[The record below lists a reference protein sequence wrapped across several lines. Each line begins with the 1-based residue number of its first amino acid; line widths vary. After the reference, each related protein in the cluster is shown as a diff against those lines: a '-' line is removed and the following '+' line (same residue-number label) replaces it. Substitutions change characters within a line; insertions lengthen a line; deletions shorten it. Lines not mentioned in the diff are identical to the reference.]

1 MTIAN
6 LIHDY
11 PVMSGAVSVWALG
24 VGSYLA
30 KNIPS
35 RVRGLVGAYFT
46 TSLTVNNEAHGD
58 NLETFDALNALLVKE
73 GDEKR
78 IRHFLLTGTYYPA
91 VYREF
96 YNLGVG
102 SGTIYIRRGWRTFSV
117 SQRSEV
123 KDSGKRYTEITLRTI
138 GRSTK
143 PIKQL
148 FEEFRFKRKET
159 RLDVLSFSK
168 DEWQVQGELVRRPLN
183 TVMMNKGEK
192 ENIISRVEKF
202 LKSEEWYVQRGIP
215 YKLVIILEG
224 PPGTGK
230 TSFIKTIT
238 AHFDKS
244 IGVINIS
251 SVSDC
256 NLSKSLSTGRRNIFF
271 AIEDFDS
278 AGATQNRNDKKDEEE
293 QSGPSLTGIL
303 NALDGLASLHGKVIF
318 MTTNRIENIDPA
330 ILRKG
335 RTDEIIH
342 IGPLGGDVIREYVQ
356 SMYPDYKIPEGVVFK
371 PEVGCNVQAAFFE
384 SNGDAEKM
392 VDILKEHGA

>member
-1 MTIAN
+1 MSLTS

-24 VGSYLA
+24 VGSYVA

-35 RVRGLVGAYFT
+35 RIRGLIGAYFT
-46 TSLTVNNEAHGD
+46 TSLTVNNEVHGD

-73 GDEKR
+73 GNEKR
-78 IRHFLLTGTYYPA
+78 IRHFLLTGTYYPT
-91 VYREF
+91 VYREY

-117 SQRSEV
+117 SQTSEV
-123 KDSGKRYTEITLRTI
+123 KDTGKRYTQITLRTI

-143 PIKQL
+143 PIKDL
-148 FEEFRFKRKET
+148 FEEFRFKRKEA
-159 RLDVLSFSK
+159 RLDVYSYSK
-168 DEWQVQGELVRRPLN
+168 DEWNVQGELVRRPLE
-183 TVMMNKGEK
+183 TVMMNTGQK
-192 ENIISRVEKF
+192 ERLLSRIRRF
-202 LKSEEWYVQRGIP
+202 LDEEEWYVQRGIP

-230 TSFIKTIT
+230 TSIIKSVA

-244 IGVINIS
+244 IGTVNIS
-251 SVSDC
+251 TVTDGG
-256 NLSKSLSTGRRNIFF
+256 LSKSLSTSRDNMFF

-278 AGATQNRNDKKDEEE
+278 AASTKTRDKDKEGEE
-293 QSGPSLTGIL
+293 GGLSLTGIL

-318 MTTNRIENIDPA
+318 MTTNHIENIDPA
-330 ILRKG
+330 IIRKG

-342 IGPLGGDVIREYVQ
+342 VGPLENDVIREYIS
-356 SMYPDYKIPEGVVFK
+356 SMYPEYNIPNDVAFR

-392 VDILKEHGA
+392 VELLKE